1 MSSTN
6 HLLDAAQDAKRRLVL
21 HDWLGR
27 RGVTVK
33 RSGPHWKALCPFHGD
48 TDPSL
53 HLYDDHYH
61 CFVCEAHG
69 DHITWLREHEGLS
82 WVSAVELLASE
93 AGVVIPEAADRKRA
107 PPGRRQRLFEVNA
120 VAAQWFFDQLADSQA
135 AQAYLRERGLTD
147 DTAIAFGIGYSPPRW
162 TALTEHLTRQ
172 GMLEEAKELG
182 LVTPTK
188 RGVGFRDFFPGRIM
202 FPLRTPA
209 GEIAGFS
216 GRYFEG
222 GDPEKAPKY
231 LNSKPSAVF
240 TKGELL
246 FGYHRARRAAWK
258 AKSVVLVE
266 GNLDVCALQQAGF
279 VNAVGTC
286 GTALTADQGD
296 LLRRAAPAVVLMN
309 DPDKAGRAAAVRQ
322 AQELLLLD
330 FERVDV
336 VELPEG
342 QDPAALLATAG
353 GLEELQRR
361 VASARDGVEVVT
373 RAALAGRPDDAQG
386 RLAAV
391 RELQPWLVGME
402 VAKRELLLAGVAR
415 VLGVEVALARQ
426 WLGSSRLRLSHD
438 GRARILVTEDVAA
451 VERELDAALVEL
463 AHDLYRRDGMVQQM
477 VVEDGKTTTKPL
489 TAWAFW
495 ALCGRYVIFEDVSSK
510 GETRQ
515 RTPPKEIIQGYQT
528 GHAQGLRRLAAIVDV
543 PFFRPDGS
551 ICTDPGYDAATQT
564 FLAPCLAMDPPLPSH
579 PTRADA
585 EEALGVLLE
594 LTASFQVATE
604 IDRAAMVAA
613 FLTPIARPLCPSVPA
628 FWCDGTVP
636 ESGKTEIARIASW
649 MREGRPPD
657 PTSGQNLADPDKI
670 KPELQARIISGTSV
684 LLWDN
689 LPNGSV
695 FGTSWLCSWLTESR
709 IAYRPLYSTVDSH
722 APQVSTL
729 YYTGNNLQLGEDM
742 SSRTVRVRLVGKP
755 HKGSKPPHWLVRD
768 NRWRYLRAALVLL
781 RAFRLSGATGLVEHD
796 NRFHEWHQ
804 TVRASLVWLGYA
816 DPWGNAGELVAED
829 HVRQAHLDILK
840 AWWALYKD
848 EAKRVAEVVKD
859 VEQSKTDEATNLRS
873 SLTELLG
880 DKRPNEKSLGLMLR
894 RIGNGVTHE
903 RMTLRRSMNHAGQR
917 MWQVT
922 MVGAAA

>member
-1 MSSTN
+1 MTSAN
-6 HLLDAAQDAKRRLVL
+6 HLRDAAQDAKRRLVL
-21 HDWLGR
+21 HEWLGR
-27 RGVTVK
+27 RGVAVR

-69 DHITWLREHEGLS
+69 DHVTWLREHEGHS
-82 WVSAVELLASE
+82 WVAAVELLASE
-93 AGVVIPEAADRKRA
+93 AGVVIPEAAERRRV
-107 PPGRRQRLFEVNA
+107 PTGHRQRLFEVNA
-120 VAAQWFFDQLADSQA
+120 AAAQWFVDQLCDSAPAQQYLQARGISADTI
-135 AQAYLRERGLTD
+135 L
-147 DTAIAFGIGYSPPRW
+147 AFGLGYSPPRW
-162 TALTEHLTRQ
+162 TALTEHLTRL

-182 LVTPTK
+182 LVTKTK
-188 RGVGFRDFFPGRIM
+188 RGVGFRDCFPGRIM

-209 GEIAGFS
+209 GDIAGFS

-246 FGYHRARRAAWK
+246 FGYNRARRAAWQQK
-258 AKSVVLVE
+258 AVVLVE

-279 VNAVGTC
+279 ANAVGTC

-296 LLRRAAPAVVLMN
+296 LLRRAAPSVVLMN
-309 DPDKAGRAAAVRQ
+309 DPDKAGRAASVRQ

-336 VELPEG
+336 VDLPEG
-342 QDPAALLATAG
+342 KDPAALLAESD
-353 GLEELQRR
+353 GLAELQRR
-361 VASARDGVEVVT
+361 LATARDAVEVVT
-373 RAALAGRPDDAQG
+373 RAAMANRPDDAQG

-391 RELQPWLVGME
+391 RELQPWLVSMAAE
-402 VAKRELLLAGVAR
+402 KRELLLAGVAR
-415 VLGVEVALARQ
+415 VLGVDVALARQ

-463 AHDLYRRDGMVQQM
+463 AHDLYRRDGVLQQM
-477 VVEDGKTTTKPL
+477 VVENGETSTKPL
-489 TAWAFW
+489 ATWAFW
-495 ALCGRYVIFEDVSSK
+495 ALVGRYVLFEDVDSR
-510 GETRQ
+510 GNVRP

-528 GHAQGLRRLAAIVDV
+528 GHAQGVRRLQAIVDV

-564 FLAPCLAMDPPLPSH
+564 YLAPCLAMQPPLPAH
-579 PTRADA
+579 PTRVDA
-585 EEALGVLLE
+585 EEALAVLLE

-604 IDRAAMVAA
+604 VDRAAMVAA

-657 PTSGQNLADPDKI
+657 PTSGQNLSDPDKI

-709 IAYRPLYSTVDSH
+709 IAYRPLYSTTDSH
-722 APQVSTL
+722 AAQVSTL

-755 HKGSKPPHWLVRD
+755 SRGAKPPHWLVRD

-804 TVRASLVWLGYA
+804 TVRASLVWLGYS

-829 HVRQAHLDILK
+829 HVRQAHLDILR
-840 AWWALYKD
+840 AWWALYND
-848 EAKRVAEVVKD
+848 EAKRVSEVVKD
-859 VEQSKTDEATNLRS
+859 TEKGLSDAANNLRS
-873 SLTELLG
+873 ALAELLG

-903 RMTLRRSMNHAGQR
+903 RLTLRRSTTAAGQR
-917 MWQVT
+917 VWWVT
-922 MVGAAA
+922 AVGAA

>member
-1 MSSTN
+1 MSSN
-6 HLLDAAQDAKRRLVL
+6 HLRDAAQDAKRRLVL
-21 HDWLGR
+21 HEWLGR
-27 RGVTVK
+27 RGVQVK
-33 RSGPHWKALCPFHGD
+33 RTGPHWKALCPFHGD

-69 DHITWLREHEGLS
+69 DHVTWLREHEGLS
-82 WVSAVELLASE
+82 WVAAVELLASE
-93 AGVVIPEAADRKRA
+93 AGVVIPEAAERKREPA
-107 PPGRRQRLFEVNA
+107 GRRERLFEVNA
-120 VAAQWFFDQLADSQA
+120 VAAQWFVDQLAESPVA
-135 AQAYLRERGLTD
+135 AGYLRERGLAPETVD
-147 DTAIAFGIGYSPPRW
+147 AFGLGYSPPKW
-162 TALTEHLTRQ
+162 TALTDFLARQ
-172 GMLEEAKELG
+172 GVFEEAIELS
-182 LVTPTK
+182 LVTKTK
-188 RGVGFRDFFPGRIM
+188 RGVGYRDFFPGRIM

-209 GEIAGFS
+209 GQIAGFS
-216 GRYFEG
+216 GRFLEG

-231 LNSKPSAVF
+231 LNSKPSPVF

-246 FGYHRARRAAWK
+246 FGYHRARRPAWA

-266 GNLDVCALQQAGF
+266 GNLDVCALQQAGIA
-279 VNAVGTC
+279 NAVGTC

-296 LLRRAAPAVVLMN
+296 LLRRAAPAVVLVN
-309 DPDKAGRAAAVRQ
+309 DPDKAGRAASVRQ

-336 VELPEG
+336 VELPDG
-342 QDPAALLATAG
+342 KDPAALLVEPD
-353 GLEELQRR
+353 GLGELQRR
-361 VASARDGVEVVT
+361 LGAARDAVEVVT
-373 RAALAGRPDDAQG
+373 RAAMANRPDDAQG

-391 RELQPWLVGME
+391 RELQPWLVSMSAE
-402 VAKRELLLAGVAR
+402 KRELLLAGVAR
-415 VLGVEVALARQ
+415 VLGVDVAIARQ
-426 WLGSSRLRLSHD
+426 WLGSTRLRLSHD
-438 GRARILVTEDVAA
+438 GRARILVTTDVAA

-463 AHDLYRRDGMVQQM
+463 AHDLYRRDGTLVQM
-477 VVEDGKTTTKPL
+477 VTEAGETTTRPFS
-489 TAWAFW
+489 AWAFW
-495 ALCGRYVIFEDVSSK
+495 AFCGRYVLFEDQSSR
-510 GETRQ
+510 GDVRP

-528 GHAQGLRRLAAIVDV
+528 GHAHGVRRLQAIVDV
-543 PFFRPDGS
+543 PFFRPDGT

-564 FLAPCLAMDPPLPSH
+564 YLAPCLSMTPPLPTH
-579 PTRADA
+579 PTRVDA
-585 EEALGVLLE
+585 EEALATLLE

-604 IDRAAMVAA
+604 VDRAAMVAA
-613 FLTPIARPLCPSVPA
+613 FITPVARPLCPSVPA

-636 ESGKTEIARIASW
+636 ESGKTEIARIAAW
-649 MREGRPPD
+649 IREGRPPD

-755 HKGSKPPHWLVRD
+755 TRGARPPHWLVRE

-781 RAFRLSGATGLVEHD
+781 RAFRLSGATGVVEHD

-829 HVRQAHLDILK
+829 HVRQAHLDILR

-859 VEQSKTDEATNLRS
+859 TEKGLSDEAMNLRS
-873 SLTELLG
+873 SLAELLG

-903 RMTLRRSMNHAGQR
+903 RLTLRRSTNAAGQR
-917 MWQVT
+917 MWRVT
-922 MVGAAA
+922 AVDAA